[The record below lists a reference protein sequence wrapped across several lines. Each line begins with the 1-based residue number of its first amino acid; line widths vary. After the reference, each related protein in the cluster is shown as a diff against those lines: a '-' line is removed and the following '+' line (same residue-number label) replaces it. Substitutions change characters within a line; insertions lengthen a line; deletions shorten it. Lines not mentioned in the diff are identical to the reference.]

1 MHAIYVYLKGL
12 CLEELGNWILF
23 REATLSWFKKIYFLI
38 NVFRKI
44 TRPGGSLP
52 FTTEL
57 KLSDQIF
64 ILKSFRF
71 VRPFG
76 SMIILPLKPF
86 FLKLYL
92 LVLVNF
98 NLSLPHHALGI
109 ILLRFVGEISLR
121 DVVTI
126 GFARPSTNRGN
137 KR

>member
-1 MHAIYVYLKGL
+1 MSFGRSQDRAEVYLL
-12 CLEELGNWILF
+12 RLNWSDF
-23 REATLSWFKKIYFLI
+23 YFKI
-38 NVFRKI
+38 V
-44 TRPGGSLP
+44 
-52 FTTEL
+52 
-57 KLSDQIF
+57 
-64 ILKSFRF
+64 SFCQALRF
-71 VRPFG
+71 NDNLTV
-76 SMIILPLKPF
+76 KTF

-137 KR
+137 KRYSGELRHGSSLHAWFYDLILFLPVSSFILTVDRCV

>member
-44 TRPGGSLP
+44 TRPSGSLP

-57 KLSDQIF
+57 IRFLFKIV
-64 ILKSFRF
+64 SFCQALRF
-71 VRPFG
+71 NDNLTV
-76 SMIILPLKPF
+76 KTF

-109 ILLRFVGEISLR
+109 ILLRFVGETSLR